1 MSLEAAIAELTAA
14 LNQTVAELKD
24 NTSAHT
30 RLTAVAVAAQQGSDV
45 AIGAPIMPDEPKEAS
60 LRPVISAPF
69 RDAVKEGILT
79 GLHPP
84 VGNPGRQTD
93 RWWSWHLAHPFVYD
107 EFEHFAF
114 VALARGL
121 KRFSSGATMAKAHWE
136 NDSPTDPDQFP
147 LRRDCISL
155 YARLFMHL
163 HKEHDGFFYVRK
175 MKR

>member
-1 MSLEAAIAELTAA
+1 MSIEAALAELNAA
-14 LNQTVAELKD
+14 VKANAA
-24 NTSAHT
+24 AHT

-45 AIGAPIMPDEPKEAS
+45 AIGAPILPGEPKEAS

-93 RWWSWHLAHPFVYD
+93 RWWSWHRAHPLVYN
-107 EFEHFAF
+107 EFERLAF
-114 VALARGL
+114 VVLAEGFQ
-121 KRFSSGATMAKAHWE
+121 RFSPGTTMAQAHWE
-136 NDSPTDPDQFP
+136 NGSPTDPDRFP
-147 LRRDCISL
+147 LRRDYISL

-163 HKEHDGFFYVRK
+163 HKEHEGFFYTRK
-175 MKR
+175 MTR